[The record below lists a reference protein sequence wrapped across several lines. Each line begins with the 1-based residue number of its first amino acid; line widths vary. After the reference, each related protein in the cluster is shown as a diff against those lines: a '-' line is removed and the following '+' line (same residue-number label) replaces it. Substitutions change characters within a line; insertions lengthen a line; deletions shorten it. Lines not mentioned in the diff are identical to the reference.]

1 MITPL
6 SPFMALFWVLIGIAM
21 LVIMNLKFKFH
32 NIFALLIAG
41 IFVAI
46 MEGIPFD
53 KIVSVIQEG
62 LGSILGH
69 LALIIIFGAIIGR
82 FMTESGASQ
91 KIADTVITHCGTRF
105 LSTGLMFI
113 GVIFGIA
120 MFYEVAFL
128 IAMPLVLNIAKKAN
142 IPYMKLVVPTVV
154 GATMGHSLFPPQPG
168 PVALISAFQADIVQV
183 YMYGVIVII
192 PALFCAGILLP
203 KLLPSIKAIPLNA
216 MIKPVEEKAPETL
229 PSFGISILI
238 PLIPAV
244 LMITASLVK
253 TLMGPASQAA
263 KICNFLGSAEI
274 SMLLATITAIWF
286 LGIKRGMTPNNVHH
300 YVSDSIA
307 KIANVLFVISAG
319 GILKQ
324 VIIVSGVGD
333 HIVNIMSDVPLS
345 PFIVA
350 WIITAII
357 RILTGQGAVAAIT
370 SAGIVAPMVSAFHL
384 NPALMCLAVACGS
397 NTITLMYDGGFLLFK
412 ETFGISM
419 KDTFKTWGLLE
430 LISSLVGLGMVLLL
444 STMIG

>member
-1 MITPL
+1 M
-6 SPFMALFWVLIGIAM
+6 SPFLALFWVLVGIAL
-21 LVIMNLKFKFH
+21 LVIMNLKYKFH

-46 MEGIPFD
+46 MEGIPLD
-53 KIVSVIQEG
+53 QIVSVIQQG

-69 LALIIIFGAIIGR
+69 LALIIIFGAIIGK

-91 KIADTVITHCGTRF
+91 QIADTVIKHCGTRF

-168 PVALISAFQADIVQV
+168 PVALISAFNADIVQV
-183 YMYGVIVII
+183 YLYGIIVII

-203 KLLPSIKAIPLNA
+203 KLMPSISAIPLNA
-216 MIKPVEEKAPETL
+216 MIKPVEEKPADRL
-229 PSFGISILI
+229 PSFAISMLI

-244 LMITASLVK
+244 LMVVASLVK
-253 TLMGPASQAA
+253 GLMGAGSQLE
-263 KICNFLGSAEI
+263 KICTFLGSAEI
-274 SMLLATITAIWF
+274 SMLLATIAAIWF
-286 LGIKRGMTPNNVHH
+286 LGVRRGMAAQGITDC
-300 YVSDSIA
+300 VSDSIA
-307 KIANVLFVISAG
+307 KISNVLFVISAG

-333 HIVNIMSDVPLS
+333 HIVSIMSHVSLS

-370 SAGIVAPMVSAFHL
+370 SAGIVAPMVGAFNL

-430 LISSLVGLGMVLLL
+430 LINSVVGLLMVLAL
-444 STMIG
+444 SLFI

>member
-1 MITPL
+1 MSPL
-6 SPFMALFWVLIGIAM
+6 LALFWVLVGIAL
-21 LVIMNLKFKFH
+21 LVLMNLRYKFH

-41 IFVAI
+41 IFVAV
-46 MEGIPFD
+46 MEGIPLD
-53 KIVSVIQEG
+53 KIVTVIQDG

-69 LALIIIFGAIIGR
+69 LALIIIFGAVIGK

-91 KIADTVITHCGTRF
+91 QIAD
-105 LSTGLMFI
+105 
-113 GVIFGIA
+113 
-120 MFYEVAFL
+120 
-128 IAMPLVLNIAKKAN
+128 
-142 IPYMKLVVPTVV
+142 
-154 GATMGHSLFPPQPG
+154 
-168 PVALISAFQADIVQV
+168 DIVQV
-183 YMYGVIVII
+183 YLYGILVIL

-203 KLLPSIKAIPLNA
+203 KYLPGIKTIPLNSLL
-216 MIKPVEEKAPETL
+216 KPVEEKTSRDL

-244 LMITASLVK
+244 LMIVASIIKGFMPTGSELVK
-253 TLMGPASQAA
+253 VCT
-263 KICNFLGSAEI
+263 FLGSAEI
-274 SMLLATITAIWF
+274 SMLLATLAAVWF
-286 LGIKRGMTPNNVHH
+286 LGVKRGMTAEGVTHC
-300 YVSDSIA
+300 VSDAIA

-324 VIIVSGVGD
+324 VIVVSGVGD
-333 HIVNIMSDVPLS
+333 HIVTIMGDLPLS

-430 LISSLVGLGMVLLL
+430 LINSVVGLGMVLVL
-444 STMIG
+444 SLFIS

>member
-1 MITPL
+1 MSPL
-6 SPFMALFWVLIGIAM
+6 IALFWVLVGIAL
-21 LVIMNLKFKFH
+21 LVVMNLRFKFH

-46 MEGIPFD
+46 MEGIPLD
-53 KIVSVIQEG
+53 KIVKVVQDG
-62 LGSILGH
+62 MGSILGH
-69 LALIIIFGAIIGR
+69 LALIIIFGAIIGK

-91 KIADTVITHCGTRF
+91 QIADTIIERCGTRF
-105 LSTGLMFI
+105 LTVGLMFI

-128 IAMPLVLNIAKKAN
+128 IAMPLVLNIAKKAD

-168 PVALISAFQADIVQV
+168 PVALISAFNADIVQV
-183 YMYGVIVII
+183 YLYGALVIL

-203 KLLPSIKAIPLNA
+203 KYLPGIKTIPLNSLL
-216 MIKPVEEKAPETL
+216 KPVKEKSSQEL
-229 PSFGISILI
+229 PSFGISIFI

-244 LMITASLVK
+244 LMIVASIVKGFMPTDSELVK
-253 TLMGPASQAA
+253 LCT
-263 KICNFLGSAEI
+263 FLGSAEI
-274 SMLLATITAIWF
+274 SMLLATLAAVWF
-286 LGIKRGMTPNNVHH
+286 LGMKRGMKADDVT
-300 YVSDSIA
+300 YCVSDAIA

-324 VIIVSGVGD
+324 VIVVSGVGD
-333 HIVNIMSDVPLS
+333 HIVTIMSNVSLS

-370 SAGIVAPMVSAFHL
+370 SAGIVAPMVSAFNL

-430 LISSLVGLGMVLLL
+430 LINSVVGLGIVLVL
-444 STMIG
+444 SQLFS

>member
-1 MITPL
+1 MSPL
-6 SPFMALFWVLIGIAM
+6 LALFWVLVGIAL
-21 LVIMNLKFKFH
+21 LVVMNLKYKFH

-46 MEGIPFD
+46 MEGIPLD
-53 KIVSVIQEG
+53 KIVTVIQDG
-62 LGSILGH
+62 LGGILGH
-69 LALIIIFGAIIGR
+69 LALIIIFGAIIGK

-91 KIADTVITHCGTRF
+91 RIADTVIERCGTRF
-105 LSTGLMFI
+105 LSVGLMFI
-113 GVIFGIA
+113 DVIFGIA

-168 PVALISAFQADIVQV
+168 PVALISAFNADIVQV
-183 YMYGVIVII
+183 YLYGILVII

-203 KLLPSIKAIPLNA
+203 KYLPGIKAIPLNSLL
-216 MIKPVEEKAPETL
+216 KPVEEKSSQDL

-244 LMITASLVK
+244 LMILASIVKGFMPAGSELVK
-253 TLMGPASQAA
+253 VCA
-263 KICNFLGSAEI
+263 FFGSAEI
-274 SMLLATITAIWF
+274 SMLLATLAAVWF
-286 LGIKRGMTPNNVHH
+286 LGVKRDMTPEGVTHCA
-300 YVSDSIA
+300 SDAIA

-324 VIIVSGVGD
+324 VIVVSGVGD
-333 HIVNIMSDVPLS
+333 HIVTIMSDVPLS

-370 SAGIVAPMVSAFHL
+370 SAGIVAPMVSAFNL

-430 LISSLVGLGMVLLL
+430 LINSVVGLGMVLLL
-444 STMIG
+444 SLFIS